1 MTDHFDALE
10 TRDPDV
16 RDAAHMAALPGQVRH
31 AKQVSAAFAE
41 ILSLPTSDIVG
52 QRVAEVLPA
61 VYGERIRPRLDRAFA
76 GERVDYELRMPTP
89 DGPLHYAVN
98 YEPVKDGDVVSRV
111 VVVVMDITERKQTEV
126 LLRMQERAIQAT
138 TQGIVIADSS
148 QPDCPIIFANTGF
161 ESITGYS
168 AAEAIG
174 RNCRFLQG
182 RDTGKSEVASLR
194 DAILEERPITV
205 ELLNYRKDGTAFWNE
220 ISITPVRDASGRVT
234 QIVGVQSDVTA
245 RRCTEEQ
252 LRQSQKM
259 EAVGQ
264 LAGGVAHDFN
274 NLLTIIDG
282 YTGMLLD
289 AITPADRSWEF
300 LQEIQTAS
308 ARAADLTRRL
318 LTFGRR
324 QIRNPEPLDLNS
336 VVGETIKL
344 LGRLLGD
351 NVELDVLLDPHL
363 KWVWADRGQISQI
376 LLNLAINARDSM
388 PGGGLLSVR
397 TENLELT
404 ESRVVSGAR
413 IEPGHY
419 TVLNVTDTGCGMAAE
434 VLARVFEPFFTTK
447 PVGKGTGLGLATV
460 HGIVLQMEGGIE
472 ILSKVG
478 TGTSFRVYLPG
489 LPPTYDSD
497 SASSESQ
504 EAERSSETILLVED
518 DEALRKM
525 THLML
530 ASHGYIVLEAAGG
543 RAALQVF
550 SEFAQSIQILI
561 TDMVMPGMNGLELA
575 EQVVARKPSIRV
587 MFMSGYVADN
597 ESRDHFLRPEVCFLH
612 KPFFV
617 SDLLLKVREVL
628 DA

>member
-1 MTDHFDALE
+1 M
-10 TRDPDV
+10 
-16 RDAAHMAALPGQVRH
+16 
-31 AKQVSAAFAE
+31 
-41 ILSLPTSDIVG
+41 
-52 QRVAEVLPA
+52 
-61 VYGERIRPRLDRAFA
+61 
-76 GERVDYELRMPTP
+76 
-89 DGPLHYAVN
+89 
-98 YEPVKDGDVVSRV
+98 
-111 VVVVMDITERKQTEV
+111 
-126 LLRMQERAIQAT
+126 
-138 TQGIVIADSS
+138 
-148 QPDCPIIFANTGF
+148 
-161 ESITGYS
+161 
-168 AAEAIG
+168 
-174 RNCRFLQG
+174 
-182 RDTGKSEVASLR
+182 
-194 DAILEERPITV
+194 
-205 ELLNYRKDGTAFWNE
+205 FWNE
-220 ISITPVRDASGRVT
+220 LSITPVRDPDGRLVHF
-234 QIVGVQSDVTA
+234 VGIQTDVTA
-245 RRCTEEQ
+245 RRILEDQ
-252 LRQSQKM
+252 LRQAQKM

-282 YTGMLLD
+282 YAGMLLD
-289 AITPADRSWEF
+289 AITPADHSWEF
-300 LQEIQTAS
+300 LEEIRIAS
-308 ARAADLTRRL
+308 ERAADLTRRL

-351 NVELDVLLDPHL
+351 DVELDVLLDPHL
-363 KWVWADRGQISQI
+363 KWVWSDRGQISQI

-404 ESRVVSGAR
+404 ESRVVSETR

-419 TVLNVTDTGCGMAAE
+419 IVLSVTDTGCGMAAE

-447 PVGKGTGLGLATV
+447 PIGKGTGLGLASV
-460 HGIVLQMEGGIE
+460 HGIIMQMEGGIE

-489 LPPTYDSD
+489 LPPTFDSDDSD

-504 EAERSSETILLVED
+504 EAESCSETILLVED
-518 DEALRKM
+518 DHALRKV

-530 ASHGYIVLEAAGG
+530 ASHGYIVLEAADG

-550 SEFAQSIQILI
+550 SELAQSIQLLI

-587 MFMSGYVADN
+587 MFMSGYVADHK
-597 ESRDHFLRPEVCFLH
+597 SRDHFLRPEVCFLQ
-612 KPFFV
+612 KPFSA
-617 SDLLLKVREVL
+617 SDLLVKVKEVL
-628 DA
+628 DV